1 MVLASP
7 GETAPPTTSESSTA
21 RTFSPCRSNPPPF
34 RTGTGNFCQ
43 FKPNYYK
50 QHDYTLD
57 EIDLFAAYVIPVAVW
72 YLIPAAVILKPKR
85 IVGLMLHPVDKL
97 RKNRYRYEDYREA
110 WHLLAKSRDEL
121 SNRTSEKR
129 RDM

>member
-1 MVLASP
+1 
-7 GETAPPTTSESSTA
+7 
-21 RTFSPCRSNPPPF
+21 
-34 RTGTGNFCQ
+34 
-43 FKPNYYK
+43 
-50 QHDYTLD
+50 
-57 EIDLFAAYVIPVAVW
+57 VIPVAVW

-85 IVGLMLHPVDKL
+85 KVGLMLRLVDKL